1 MLLKIFR
8 AEQKDITKEETSPD
22 LKKYMEVWENITR
35 DLDDIITKAN
45 VDTRN
50 IEATRLN
57 ITIIHI
63 ENTLHS

>member
-1 MLLKIFR
+1 MLFKIFR

-22 LKKYMEVWENITR
+22 LEKYMEVWENITR
-35 DLDDIITKAN
+35 DLDDIVKKAN

>member
-22 LKKYMEVWENITR
+22 LEKYMEVWENITR
-35 DLDDIITKAN
+35 DLDDIIKKAN

>member
-1 MLLKIFR
+1 MLFKIFR

-22 LKKYMEVWENITR
+22 LEKYMEVWENITR
-35 DLDDIITKAN
+35 DLDDIIKKAN

>member
-1 MLLKIFR
+1 MLFKIFR
-8 AEQKDITKEETSPD
+8 AEQKDIKKEETSPD
-22 LKKYMEVWENITR
+22 LEKYMEVWENITR
-35 DLDDIITKAN
+35 DLDDIIKKAN

>member
-1 MLLKIFR
+1 MLFKIFR
-8 AEQKDITKEETSPD
+8 AEQKDITKEETSPG
-22 LKKYMEVWENITR
+22 LEKYMEVWENITR